1 MLKLSL
7 LEAQVPVQ
15 HGVGAELGAPG
26 GAAEQHGVRIADAEV
41 PRAEELEEHH
51 VGALIGRGV
60 GAASSATAGGEWGFS
75 RTL

>member
-51 VGALIGRGV
+51 VGVLV
-60 GAASSATAGGEWGFS
+60 DCN
-75 RTL
+75 RTDQLYEIK